1 MTNSNNEQERRELIE
16 SFRQLL
22 LHTDDVEKF
31 VKMMELMPMIDLY
44 GFIIFNIDEDAVPA
58 TIISGVFDSVEIDER
73 RMITFSRESSIA
85 GLDNDFEVCIPESEI
100 ISVTPYEK
108 EGEPTL
114 DVEVG
119 NTIIS
124 ITFLVHT

>member
-1 MTNSNNEQERRELIE
+1 MTNSNDEQERKEMIE
-16 SFRQLL
+16 TFRQLL

-31 VKMMELMPMIDLY
+31 VKMMELMPMIELY
-44 GFIIFNIDEDAVPA
+44 GFIIFNIDDAVPA
-58 TIISGVFDSVEIDER
+58 TMVNGVFDSVEIDESR
-73 RMITFSRESSIA
+73 TIILSRESSIA
-85 GLDNDFEVCIPESEI
+85 GLDHDFEVCIPESEI

-124 ITFLVHT
+124 ITFFVNS

>member
-1 MTNSNNEQERRELIE
+1 MTNSNDEQERKELIE
-16 SFRQLL
+16 RFRQLL

-31 VKMMELMPMIDLY
+31 VKMTELMPIIDLY
-44 GFIIFNIDEDAVPA
+44 GFIIFNIDDAVPA
-58 TIISGVFDSVEIDER
+58 TMVNGVFESVEIDER
-73 RMITFSRESSIA
+73 RTITFSRESSIA
-85 GLDNDFEVCIPESEI
+85 GLDHDFEVCIPESEI
-100 ISVTPYEK
+100 INVTPYEK

-124 ITFLVHT
+124 ITFFVHP

>member
-1 MTNSNNEQERRELIE
+1 MTNSNDEQERKELIE
-16 SFRQLL
+16 RFRQLL

-31 VKMMELMPMIDLY
+31 VKMMKLMPMIDLY
-44 GFIIFNIDEDAVPA
+44 GFIIFNIDDAVPA
-58 TIISGVFDSVEIDER
+58 TMVNGVFESVEIDER
-73 RMITFSRESSIA
+73 RTITFSRESSIA
-85 GLDNDFEVCIPESEI
+85 GLDHDFEVCIPESEI
-100 ISVTPYEK
+100 INVTPYEK

-124 ITFLVHT
+124 ITFFVHP

>member
-31 VKMMELMPMIDLY
+31 VKMMEIMPMIDLY
-44 GFIIFNIDEDAVPA
+44 GFIIFNIDDAVPA
-58 TIISGVFDSVEIDER
+58 TMVNGVFDKAEIDENR
-73 RMITFSRESSIA
+73 TIIFSRKSSIA
-85 GLDNDFEVCIPESEI
+85 GLDHDFEVCIPENEI
-100 ISVTPYEK
+100 ISVGPYEE